1 MQLYYQILGLEPGA
15 SEIEI
20 KRAYFKL
27 IRKYPPESDPERF
40 QQIREAYEHL
50 KDGPAQADGPAF
62 SIPSDPDARNML
74 EQIEKYRSQHNRE
87 KVRDTCEEAWKRF
100 PDEIQFLYLQSKAQR
115 ECKNTGKA
123 VKSSELLVKK
133 DPDNRWFHQELAISY
148 LERGFHKKALG
159 ACEKAHALGS
169 RDPQF
174 LLLYSNVCLDNF
186 RYEKGLSVLIDAIRQ
201 DKKWTKH
208 EMKQLLE
215 IHVCLLNL
223 NFHTDGTHLAE
234 ILNSFYQAIEQY
246 GLYMKPYIPEIS
258 LAISHLCVYAPYGSE
273 AYEKSLQIF
282 DLLHSLS
289 TAKEDQKEVDKER
302 EEYFYNRMAED
313 SRIDVVFVRYVNA
326 FYELGD
332 FQSSFQKFALL
343 DTQLCMLEDPGKIL
357 QQAEIIRTEYPLQYE
372 KMADFIQKLATE
384 KNLPYLK
391 SKLQKTYQR
400 LNPDFSFGYYYK
412 LYPHEKKSISRTVI
426 NENQDEPYVNTSKKI
441 GRNDPCPCGSGKKYK
456 HCCMNK

>member
-148 LERGFHKKALG
+148 L
-159 ACEKAHALGS
+159 
-169 RDPQF
+169 
-174 LLLYSNVCLDNF
+174 
-186 RYEKGLSVLIDAIRQ
+186 
-201 DKKWTKH
+201 
-208 EMKQLLE
+208 
-215 IHVCLLNL
+215 
-223 NFHTDGTHLAE
+223 
-234 ILNSFYQAIEQY
+234 
-246 GLYMKPYIPEIS
+246 
-258 LAISHLCVYAPYGSE
+258 
-273 AYEKSLQIF
+273 
-282 DLLHSLS
+282 
-289 TAKEDQKEVDKER
+289 
-302 EEYFYNRMAED
+302 
-313 SRIDVVFVRYVNA
+313 
-326 FYELGD
+326 
-332 FQSSFQKFALL
+332 
-343 DTQLCMLEDPGKIL
+343 
-357 QQAEIIRTEYPLQYE
+357 
-372 KMADFIQKLATE
+372 
-384 KNLPYLK
+384 
-391 SKLQKTYQR
+391 
-400 LNPDFSFGYYYK
+400 
-412 LYPHEKKSISRTVI
+412 
-426 NENQDEPYVNTSKKI
+426 
-441 GRNDPCPCGSGKKYK
+441 
-456 HCCMNK
+456 